1 VDQLCVI
8 AAGHLATGAKVHPV
22 IAEGSNDRPRRATL
36 QMNSKVS
43 FLPSRRSHDAE
54 ALLVRLHEV
63 DDVGKLAKVT
73 FELIESQFPYQFL
86 ILLFRPLEF
95 ELPCRFVP
103 LKYKPVVD
111 EYMSENHKND
121 IWLKRSPVNP
131 HVSVVRHSDYT
142 PQTLLHRSPYYRK
155 VLVPLDSEY
164 GASVVAWRDT
174 TWLTTLTLMRNKEQ
188 GDFTDE
194 EMQELQAL
202 HPHFACVIRRLARY
216 QETRLVDSSMRHVMS
231 SLPTATLILDW
242 NLKVKHYNA
251 FATHL
256 CSKWKSGGKTSFLK
270 TPRRLQV
277 PGDILAELGRMRPG
291 IMAQK
296 WGQGPGG
303 RRSLHRDYHHP
314 SKPSLSASIEFLP
327 SRSLSLS
334 KGTFLLTLKEERRTE
349 EGLNLTDKLN
359 QLTRRERDCAVLAAQ
374 GLHNR
379 DIAQKLGKSEITVR
393 NQLSSIYKKLGLST
407 RHKLI
412 AAFARVDVA

>member
-1 VDQLCVI
+1 MRHRTI
-8 AAGHLATGAKVHPV
+8 EAKVRHY
-22 IAEGSNDRPRRATL
+22 IAEGRNAQPRLPTL
-36 QMNSKVS
+36 QMNSKVT
-43 FLPSRRSHDAE
+43 FLPSRRSRDAE

-63 DDVGKLAKVT
+63 GDVGKLAKAT

-95 ELPCRFVP
+95 ELPCRFLP

-111 EYMSENHKND
+111 DYMAENHKCD
-121 IWLKRSPVNP
+121 IWLQRSPVNP

-142 PQTLLHRSPYYRK
+142 PQHLLHRSPYYRK

-188 GDFTDE
+188 GDFTNE
-194 EMQELQAL
+194 EMEELRVLQ
-202 HPHFACVIRRLARY
+202 PHFACVIRRLARY
-216 QETRLVDSSMRHVMS
+216 QETRLVDTSMRHVMS

-242 NLKVKHYNA
+242 NLNVKHYNA

-256 CSKWKSGGKTSFLK
+256 CAKWKSDAKTSFLK
-270 TPRRLQV
+270 TPRRLVV
-277 PGDILAELGRMRPG
+277 PGDILAELGRMRPS

-303 RRSLHRDYHHP
+303 RRSLHRDYQHP

-334 KGTFLLTLKEERRTE
+334 KGTFLLTLKEHRTE
-349 EGLNLTDKLN
+349 EVLNLSDKLN

-393 NQLSSIYKKLGLST
+393 NQLSSIYKKLGLNT

-412 AAFARVDVA
+412 AAFARGDTPVD

>member
-1 VDQLCVI
+1 M
-8 AAGHLATGAKVHPV
+8 
-22 IAEGSNDRPRRATL
+22 L

-43 FLPSRRSHDAE
+43 FLPSRRSRDAE

-63 DDVGKLAKVT
+63 DDVSKLAKVT
-73 FELIESQFPYQFL
+73 FELIESHFPYQFI
-86 ILLFRPLEF
+86 ILLFRHLEF
-95 ELPCRFVP
+95 DLPCRYLP
-103 LKYKPVVD
+103 LKYKAVVD
-111 EYMSENHKND
+111 EYMAENHKCD
-121 IWLKRSPVNP
+121 IWLQRSPVNP

-142 PQTLLHRSPYYRK
+142 PQHLLHRSPYFRK

-174 TWLTTLTLMRNKEQ
+174 TWLTTLTVMRNKEQ

-194 EMQELQAL
+194 EMEELHAL
-202 HPHFACVIRRLARY
+202 QPHFACVIRRLARY
-216 QETRLVDSSMRHVMS
+216 QETRLMDSSVRHVMS

-242 NLKVKHYNA
+242 NLNVKHYNA

-256 CSKWKSGGKTSFLK
+256 CSKWKSNGKASFLK

-277 PGDILAELGRMRPG
+277 PGDILAELGRMRPS

-303 RRSLHRDYHHP
+303 RRSLHRDYQHP

-327 SRSLSLS
+327 SRSLTLS
-334 KGTFLLTLKEERRTE
+334 KGTFLLTLKEERRSE
-349 EGLNLTDKLN
+349 EGLNLSEKLN

-393 NQLSSIYKKLGLST
+393 NQLSSIYRKLGLNT

-412 AAFARVDVA
+412 AAFARIDAQVG